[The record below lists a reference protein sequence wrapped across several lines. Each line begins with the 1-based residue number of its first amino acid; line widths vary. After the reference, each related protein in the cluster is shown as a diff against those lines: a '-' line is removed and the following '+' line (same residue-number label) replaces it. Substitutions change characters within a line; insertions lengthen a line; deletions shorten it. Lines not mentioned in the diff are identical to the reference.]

1 VSDLAPPDDA
11 SDDASDIASDLA
23 SLAGHLRAL
32 PGVRAKADIGLV
44 ADVLGGGDWYAG
56 PGDDGAVLP
65 DGAGAVVV
73 GGEAILPAFVA
84 ADPYGAGIA
93 AVLANVNDLA
103 AMGARPVALLDTV
116 VGTEDLTREVLRG
129 LRWAAE
135 RYDVPIVGGH
145 LTRTDGPPALS
156 AFGVGRADRVLS
168 ATAAA
173 AGQVLVLG
181 CCLDGAMRG
190 DFLFFPSFEQR
201 GDQLAGDVR
210 LLADLAAAGA
220 AVAAKDVS
228 MAGLVGSLAMLLEPR
243 RLGVSVDLDSVPRP
257 AGVPMA
263 DWLSCFPAFAFLLTC
278 PAERV
283 AECLGGFRDRGL
295 TAAALGELD
304 DSGRIRLTRGGR
316 HATVFDLTREG
327 ITNLRR

>member
-1 VSDLAPPDDA
+1 VSDPALDLTA
-11 SDDASDIASDLA
+11 LA
-23 SLAGHLRAL
+23 SHLRGL
-32 PGVRAKADIGLV
+32 PGVRAKADIDLV
-44 ADVLGGGDWYAG
+44 AEVLGGGDWYAG

-84 ADPYGAGIA
+84 SDPYGAGIA

-116 VGTEDLTREVLRG
+116 VGSQDVAREILRG
-129 LRWAAE
+129 MQWAAG

-145 LTRTDGPPALS
+145 LTRTEGPPALS
-156 AFGVGRADRVLS
+156 AFGIGRADRVLS

-181 CCLDGAMRG
+181 CCLDGAMRT
-190 DFLFFPSFEQR
+190 DFLFFPSFEER
-201 GDQLAGDVR
+201 GDRLAGDVR

-228 MAGLVGSLAMLLEPR
+228 MAGLVGSLAMLLEPG
-243 RLGVSVDLDSVPRP
+243 RLGVSVDLDTLPVPD
-257 AGVPMA
+257 GVPLL

-278 PAERV
+278 PADRV
-283 AECLGGFRDRGL
+283 EGCLAGFRDRDL
-295 TAAALGELD
+295 TAAVLGELD
-304 DSGRIRLTRGGR
+304 GTGLIRLTRSGES
-316 HATVFDLTREG
+316 AAVFDLTREG

>member
-1 VSDLAPPDDA
+1 MA
-11 SDDASDIASDLA
+11 DLA
-23 SLAGHLRAL
+23 SLAEHLRTL
-32 PGVRAKADIGLV
+32 PGVRAKADIALV

-65 DGAGAVVV
+65 DGAGSVVV

-84 ADPYGAGIA
+84 ADPHGAGIA

-116 VGTEDLTREVLRG
+116 VGRPEVAREVLRG
-129 LRWAAE
+129 MRWAAE

-156 AFGVGRADRVLS
+156 AFGIGRAERVLS
-168 ATAAA
+168 ATAAGP
-173 AGQVLVLG
+173 GQVLVLG
-181 CCLDGAMRG
+181 CCLDGAMRT

-201 GDQLAGDVR
+201 GDRLAGDVR
-210 LLADLAAAGA
+210 LLAELAAAGA

-228 MAGLVGSLAMLLEPR
+228 MAGLVGSLAMLLEPG
-243 RLGVSVDLDSVPRP
+243 RLGVTLDLDVLPVP
-257 AGVPMA
+257 AGVPLA
-263 DWLSCFPAFAFLLTC
+263 DWLACFPAFAFLLTC
-278 PAERV
+278 LPERV
-283 AECLGGFRDRGL
+283 EDCLAGFRARGL

-304 DSGRIRLTRGGR
+304 GTGRIRLVRAGDE
-316 HATVFDLTREG
+316 ATVFDLAREG
-327 ITNLRR
+327 VTNLRR

>member
-1 VSDLAPPDDA
+1 VTDLA
-11 SDDASDIASDLA
+11 ASDLA
-23 SLAGHLRAL
+23 ALAEQLRAL

-65 DGAGAVVV
+65 PGEGSVVV

-116 VGTEDLTREVLRG
+116 VGPEHVTREILRG
-129 LRWAAE
+129 MRWAAA

-156 AFGVGRADRVLS
+156 AFGVGRAERVLS

-181 CCLDGAMRG
+181 CCLDGAMRP

-201 GDQLAGDVR
+201 GDRLAGDVR
-210 LLADLAAAGA
+210 LLAELAAAGA

-228 MAGLVGSLAMLLEPR
+228 MAGLIGSLAMLLEPG
-243 RLGVSVDLDSVPRP
+243 RLGVRVDLDVLPVPASVTP
-257 AGVPMA
+257 A
-263 DWLSCFPAFAFLLTC
+263 DWLACFPAFAFLLTC
-278 PAERV
+278 PPDRV
-283 AECLGGFRDRGL
+283 EECLAGFRARGL
-295 TAAALGELD
+295 TAARIGVLDGTGEVALSRGEQE
-304 DSGRIRLTRGGR
+304 
-316 HATVFDLTREG
+316 ATVFDLTREG
-327 ITNLRR
+327 VTNLRR

>member
-1 VSDLAPPDDA
+1 VTDLSA
-11 SDDASDIASDLA
+11 LA
-23 SLAGHLRAL
+23 ERLRAL
-32 PGVRAKADIGLV
+32 PGVLAKADIGLV

-65 DGAGAVVV
+65 PGEGAVVV

-116 VGTEDLTREVLRG
+116 VGPERLAREVLRG
-129 LRWAAE
+129 MRWAAA

-156 AFGVGRADRVLS
+156 AFGIGRAARVLS
-168 ATAAA
+168 ATATAP
-173 AGQVLVLG
+173 GQVLVLG
-181 CCLDGAMRG
+181 CCLEGAMRS

-201 GDQLAGDVR
+201 GERLAGDVR

-220 AVAAKDVS
+220 AVAAKDIS
-228 MAGLVGSLAMLLEPR
+228 MAGLVGSLAMLLEPG
-243 RLGVSVDLDSVPRP
+243 RLGVTVDLEQLPVP
-257 AGVPMA
+257 AGVPLG
-263 DWLSCFPAFAFLLTC
+263 DWLSCFPAYAFLLTC

-283 AECLGGFRDRGL
+283 EDCLAGFRGRGL

-304 DSGRIRLTRGGR
+304 DTGLVRLARSGATV
-316 HATVFDLTREG
+316 TVFDLTREG
-327 ITNLRR
+327 VTNLRR